1 MGHVNIN
8 SIRNKFDSLIYTLG
22 KNVDIFLISETKLDD
37 SFHSVQFKIEGF
49 TTPYRDDSNDK
60 GGGLLL
66 YIREDIPSRLLQC
79 KSQYNIESFSV
90 EISLRKRQ
98 WFLNCSYNPHRNS
111 ISRHLECLNRVI
123 DKHIK
128 TCHNF
133 ILIGEFNVGIDEN
146 SMKNFCD
153 INCLK
158 SLIKVPTCFKN
169 PGNPKCIDL
178 ILTNRPNLFQHSSA
192 FETGLSHFH
201 HLIVTEFKMGFQ
213 KLKPKIIA
221 YRDHKDFNNAKFRY
235 DIVTATILDKI
246 FGDFFTF

>member
-1 MGHVNIN
+1 MQIRLPDKLILSHVNIN
-8 SIRNKFDSLIYTLG
+8 SIRNKFDSLIYMRD

-37 SFHSVQFKIEGF
+37 SFPSAQFKIEGF
-49 TTPYRDDSNDK
+49 TTPYRYDRNDK

-79 KSQYNIESFSV
+79 KSQCNIESLSV
-90 EISLRKRQ
+90 EINLRKRK

-128 TCHNF
+128 TCDNF
-133 ILIGEFNVGIDEN
+133 ILIGDFNVGIDEN

-169 PGNPKCIDL
+169 PGNPKYIDL
-178 ILTNRPNLFQHSSA
+178 ILTN
-192 FETGLSHFH
+192 
-201 HLIVTEFKMGFQ
+201 
-213 KLKPKIIA
+213 
-221 YRDHKDFNNAKFRY
+221 
-235 DIVTATILDKI
+235 
-246 FGDFFTF
+246 

>member
-1 MGHVNIN
+1 M
-8 SIRNKFDSLIYTLG
+8 
-22 KNVDIFLISETKLDD
+22 
-37 SFHSVQFKIEGF
+37 
-49 TTPYRDDSNDK
+49 
-60 GGGLLL
+60 

-128 TCHNF
+128 TCDNF
-133 ILIGEFNVGIDEN
+133 ILIGDFNVGIDEN

-169 PGNPKCIDL
+169 PGNPKYIDL
-178 ILTNRPNLFQHSSA
+178 ILTN
-192 FETGLSHFH
+192 
-201 HLIVTEFKMGFQ
+201 
-213 KLKPKIIA
+213 
-221 YRDHKDFNNAKFRY
+221 
-235 DIVTATILDKI
+235 
-246 FGDFFTF
+246 

>member
-1 MGHVNIN
+1 MCHVNIN

-49 TTPYRDDSNDK
+49 TTPYRDDGNDK

-79 KSQYNIESFSV
+79 KLQYNIESFSV

-123 DKHIK
+123 DKQIK
-128 TCHNF
+128 TCGNF
-133 ILIGEFNVGIDEN
+133 ILIGDFNVGIDE
-146 SMKNFCD
+146 
-153 INCLK
+153 NCLK

-169 PGNPKCIDL
+169 PGNPKYIDL
-178 ILTNRPNLFQHSSA
+178 ILTN
-192 FETGLSHFH
+192 
-201 HLIVTEFKMGFQ
+201 
-213 KLKPKIIA
+213 
-221 YRDHKDFNNAKFRY
+221 
-235 DIVTATILDKI
+235 
-246 FGDFFTF
+246 